1 MNLINR
7 QKDEY
12 LERLWCMKER
22 GQSSM
27 GSLETAME
35 GDFEAHMVDD
45 LLVDGLV
52 EVDRSHGRINLTE
65 QGEDKARRII
75 RAHRIGER
83 LLYDVFGG
91 DFETGACEL
100 EHIVTEEIVD
110 GICIL
115 LGHPRE
121 CPHGMP
127 IPEGDCCRRSAQT
140 VHNLVIPVS
149 ELEVGKLARV
159 AYVQYK
165 DNHQVH
171 KIDGLQIRPGTTVRL
186 RQKYPCYVI
195 ECEGSTIAMDGEI
208 AANIRVWYSE
218 KDFSNHGSEEGAT
231 RRNGRGWAGILGFGR
246 NQHRRLSESD
256 GGN

>member
-1 MNLINR
+1 VNQITR

-22 GQSSM
+22 GESSL
-27 GSLETAME
+27 GSLESAME
-35 GDFEAHMVDD
+35 GDFQAHVVDD
-45 LLVDGLV
+45 LLMEGLV
-52 EVDRSHGRINLTE
+52 EVDQSNGYIKLTVR
-65 QGEDKARRII
+65 GDDRARQII

-149 ELEVGKLARV
+149 DLDVGQCARV
-159 AYVQYK
+159 AYIQYK
-165 DNHQVH
+165 DDHQMH
-171 KIDGLQIRPGTTVRL
+171 RIDGLQIRPGTAVKL
-186 RQKYPCYVI
+186 RQKYPCCVI
-195 ECEGSTIAMDGEI
+195 ECEGSSIAMDGEI
-208 AANIRVWYSE
+208 AANIRVW
-218 KDFSNHGSEEGAT
+218 SNGKGLQCHGSQAAST
-231 RRNGRGWAGILGFGR
+231 TKNGRGWAGMLGFGR
-246 NQHRRLSESD
+246 K
-256 GGN
+256 